1 MQRQV
6 TQVRQSLSED
16 STRQHPRI
24 SYSNLASMPQ
34 PPLPTIR
41 HAPPTRFR
49 NAETNSSNI
58 PTRIEF
64 DIMEHEQQQRTM
76 P

>member
-16 STRQHPRI
+16 SIRQHLRI
-24 SYSNLASMPQ
+24 SYPELTSLPQ

-49 NAETNSSNI
+49 NAETSSSNT

-64 DIMEHEQQQRTM
+64 DIMEHEQQ
-76 P
+76 